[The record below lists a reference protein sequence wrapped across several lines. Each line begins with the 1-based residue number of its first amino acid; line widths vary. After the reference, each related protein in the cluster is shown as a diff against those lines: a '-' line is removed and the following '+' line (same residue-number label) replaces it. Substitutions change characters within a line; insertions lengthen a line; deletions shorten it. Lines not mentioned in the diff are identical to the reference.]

1 MKVENYIEGV
11 SRKLTTYKN
20 IEYENLYESFKN
32 QKLIEIFSTIHHL
45 LIFNFEKMNSRLP
58 TEIGPAHFWADNS
71 RQLILAIESAQ
82 GLKRALNKS
91 KYMFRVHP
99 YYEEIM
105 ATVYK
110 FLSDS
115 GGSEIPLGI
124 EKIEPY
130 YTIPIFEP
138 IDTGMATLF

>member
-82 GLKRALNKS
+82 GLQRALNKS
-91 KYMFRVHP
+91 KYMFRVYP
-99 YYEEIM
+99 YYEE
-105 ATVYK
+105 
-110 FLSDS
+110 LWQR
-115 GGSEIPLGI
+115 
-124 EKIEPY
+124 
-130 YTIPIFEP
+130 YTNFYQ
-138 IDTGMATLF
+138 TQGAVRFHLV